1 MTVFLGA
8 DPIERAVL
16 DLPGTDLA
24 TAVGARVPLDGVDCQ
39 LVLRRL
45 VTNGWREIPAQQG
58 ALAFAAPAGDASWM
72 VVTFLQQRDGWWSTS
87 GSLGEQVFEES
98 DMA

>member
-16 DLPGTDLA
+16 DLLGTDLA
-24 TAVGARVPLDGVDCQ
+24 TAVGVRVPLDGVDCR

-45 VTNGWREIPAQQG
+45 VTNGWREIPDQQG
-58 ALAFAAPAGDASWM
+58 ASAFAAPADDGSWM
-72 VVTFLQQRDGWWSTS
+72 VVTFLQRNGWWSRS
-87 GSLGEQVFEES
+87 GSVGERVFEES